1 VGQKE
6 TERERERESEN
17 ESKEEK
23 RMHVAEGERGRL
35 SHFNVIGGLGLVGGA
50 VGGAAAGCIKLRNV
64 DYCYGCN
71 GRVRVKDCNKD
82 KQTWGREGG
91 RRE

>member
-1 VGQKE
+1 MGQKE
-6 TERERERESEN
+6 TERERESEN

-82 KQTWGREGG
+82 KQRWGREGG
-91 RRE
+91 SGRRE